1 MAYIPLIKKTKWIDL
16 SDEHK
21 LLRETLEIDT
31 KAACCD
37 NGHQQPIMLQ
47 GAFGIGKTTTLF
59 YLFHYAWE
67 VLKVPTFYMTLSA
80 IVDRVKDKASES
92 GSGKVEN
99 IEISK
104 IISEMISEQM
114 SLLKDINPEDQN
126 DLFFPDY
133 AEGNSLNEYLKD
145 FTPVEL
151 NIEGDSSKYS
161 ELSHSFTLDVIKAG
175 IESSNKP
182 LLLVDEFESKFYE
195 LKKYVE
201 ASGGGILRDLFDQIV
216 QNCPFYLVI
225 GNGPAS
231 GYAIAKEQSDIVGN
245 DSETAASRRLKPL
258 AVPFPTVD
266 LLVKKFLC
274 GQPKG
279 FVNFIWWMSRCRP
292 GHIQKL
298 NDALKYETLQDSPSA
313 TFLTQRIFKESIDES
328 GEEVTYLKVEHFNN
342 IDSYLLPLFTE
353 LLLNFEPR
361 SINISK
367 AYKDALRAST
377 KDFFC
382 TSENDLVSVENS
394 LLPALSDDVKK
405 ILSQEQ
411 DKGKFDGVNYIEHI
425 YKYFHYILSA
435 LSNKNNEVAFSMV
448 GDKQKDETFAITF
461 LIPLFELSYDF
472 ISQYEDD
479 SEDKTK
485 NTKDFLLECINLIEN
500 SLKNENLDEKF
511 ENTYEL
517 FGTCKVK
524 EDSELYLQ
532 FSLNTVREIIE
543 QPIGSPVLTY
553 KNKALS
559 NELKEVDFE
568 EATLIKAEYSDN
580 TIFFIPNLDERDLE
594 LYLSSCQTLL
604 QPFLDEAHENAN
616 KVIRIVYL
624 ADSEHIENFKNDILY
639 YADDENENIPIAKLK
654 KIDIRNFD
662 SYQFNFGGQ
671 ISDFIDSL
679 CKIALVGVSNGD
691 LNEDEDNCI
700 DITEVID
707 AISDRNWTPKKEIV
721 RTIEHYG
728 KLLSEGDNAVIN
740 SICTLSNKE
749 FMDSLESKVCSRN
762 DYDDNCTEWNLD
774 KNIDDSLNLLSKR
787 LIQLYL
793 TEITKEPAEKR
804 HVSERFMNIL
814 ELIGRKTSPIYI
826 EADEESVPTSVKYN
840 DMLRILSDDNCSRV
854 LEGIDLKSDL
864 VKRLKSLCELMH
876 EEEAMSS
883 IADAFDFFDSEF
895 EDHWIQ
901 SYGRRLS
908 SWGST
913 RGDVFIKILYCLCD
927 IDLIDIE
934 SARNNLIIGL
944 KNVES
949 EVAKLRESIRENAT
963 ELKDLVFPQKSKNEK
978 KEFFGVYLTELAKV
992 SSLIACIKQ
1001 LLDEE
1006 SDKFSMLMF
1015 TESLILH
1022 LKQIVGKANSF
1033 SIQIQSILLRLK
1045 EAKKSIFDSFQE
1057 EIDDIYKNDLA
1068 KKLIAI
1074 EISES
1079 NNKQNNSYDDDAL
1092 WKIFISRV
1100 RNDDKFKDCI
1110 GKAYHPTHLMLIEQ
1124 NELQEVYNLIIN
1136 KKNSIQSLFSDILK
1150 SCQENENKADD
1161 INNLVEWT
1169 KKLIGYDKDE

>member
-21 LLRETLEIDT
+21 LLRETLEADT
-31 KAACCD
+31 NAACCE

-92 GSGKVEN
+92 DSGKVEN
-99 IEISK
+99 SEISK
-104 IISEMISEQM
+104 IISEMIDEQM
-114 SLLKDINPEDQN
+114 SLLKDINDEEQN

-151 NIEGDSSKYS
+151 SIEGDISKYS
-161 ELSHSFTLDVIKAG
+161 DLSHSFTLDVIKAG
-175 IESSNKP
+175 IRSGHKP

-258 AVPFPTVD
+258 AVPFPTVN

-298 NDALKYETLQDSPSA
+298 NDALKYETLQDSSSA
-313 TFLTQRIFKESIDES
+313 TFLTQKIFKESIDES

-361 SINISK
+361 PINISK
-367 AYKDALRAST
+367 TYKDALRAST
-377 KDFFC
+377 NDFFC
-382 TSENDLVSVENS
+382 TSKNDLVSVENS

-435 LSNKNNEVAFSMV
+435 LSNKNDEVAFSMV
-448 GDKQKDETFAITF
+448 GDKQKDETFALTF

-500 SLKNENLDEKF
+500 GLKNENLDEKF
-511 ENTYEL
+511 ENTYDL

-524 EDSELYLQ
+524 EDTELYLQ

-553 KNKALS
+553 KNRALS

-568 EATLIKAEYSDN
+568 EATLIKAEHSDN
-580 TIFFIPNLDERDLE
+580 TIFFIPNLEERDLE
-594 LYLSSCQTLL
+594 LYLSRCQTLL
-604 QPFLDEAHENAN
+604 QHFLDEAHENAN

-624 ADSEHIENFKNDILY
+624 ADSDLIEDFKKDILY
-639 YADDENENIPIAKLK
+639 YDDDDNDNIPIAKLK

-691 LNEDEDNCI
+691 LNEDEENCI
-700 DITEVID
+700 DITELID
-707 AISDRNWTPKKEIV
+707 AISDRNWTPKKEVV

-728 KLLSEGDNAVIN
+728 KLLNEGDNAVVN
-740 SICTLSNKE
+740 SICALSNNE
-749 FMDSLESKVCSRN
+749 FMDILESKVCSRD
-762 DYDDNCTEWNLD
+762 DYDDNSSDWNLD
-774 KNIDDSLNLLSKR
+774 KNIDDSLHLLSKR
-787 LIQLYL
+787 LVQLYL

-804 HVSERFMNIL
+804 HISERFMNIL
-814 ELIGRKTSPIYI
+814 ELIGRKSSPIFI
-826 EADEESVPTSVKYN
+826 EADEDSIPTSVKYN
-840 DMLRILSDDNCSRV
+840 DMLSILSDDNCSSV
-854 LEGIDLKSDL
+854 IDGIDLKSDL

-876 EEEAMSS
+876 EEEAFSS
-883 IADAFDFFDSEF
+883 TTDAFEFFNSKF
-895 EDHWIQ
+895 EKHWIQ

-908 SWGST
+908 SWGSA
-913 RGDVFIKILYCLCD
+913 RGDIFIKLLYCLCD
-927 IDLIDIE
+927 IELIDTE
-934 SARNNLIIGL
+934 SARNNQVVDLRNI
-944 KNVES
+944 ES

-963 ELKDLVFPQKSKNEK
+963 ELKDLVFPQKTKNDK
-978 KEFFGVYLTELAKV
+978 KDFFGVYLTELAKV
-992 SSLIACIKQ
+992 SSLIANIKQ

-1006 SDKFSMLMF
+1006 SDKFSILMF
-1015 TESLILH
+1015 TESLLLH
-1022 LKQIVGKANSF
+1022 LQKIVETAQTF
-1033 SIQIQSILLRLK
+1033 SSQVYSILSRLK
-1045 EAKKSIFDSFQE
+1045 GVKTSVSMSFQD
-1057 EIDDIYKNDLA
+1057 EIDRINNDVLS
-1068 KKLIAI
+1068 KKLI
-1074 EISES
+1074 EIDNKE
-1079 NNKQNNSYDDDAL
+1079 NNKQHLNYDDDAL
-1092 WKIFISRV
+1092 WKIFIGRV
-1100 RNDDKFKDCI
+1100 RNDDSFKECLS
-1110 GKAYHPTHLMLIEQ
+1110 KAYHPAHLMLIEQ
-1124 NELQEVYNLIIN
+1124 KELQDIFGVINNKNNSVQSTFSEILTSCREKN
-1136 KKNSIQSLFSDILK
+1136 KK
-1150 SCQENENKADD
+1150 ADE
-1161 INNLVEWT
+1161 INNLIEWT
-1169 KKLIGYDKDE
+1169 KELIGLDNDE